1 MEEIEALCDRVF
13 ILDLGEEVAY
23 GTKEEVKKLVGHT
36 QTVVLT
42 LDRIPNGFE
51 EALKASENG
60 VQHVLL
66 KEETLELTVD
76 QTIFSM
82 MKLIGFVEQEQLVI
96 KSLSIKETTLE
107 EAFLQ
112 LTGKTLRD

>member
-1 MEEIEALCDRVF
+1 
-13 ILDLGEEVAY
+13 
-23 GTKEEVKKLVGHT
+23 
-36 QTVVLT
+36 
-42 LDRIPNGFE
+42 
-51 EALKASENG
+51 
-60 VQHVLL
+60 
-66 KEETLELTVD
+66 
-76 QTIFSM
+76 